1 MKCKYSYSKFQVLI
15 KEKFDKKIH
24 LSTLKRWYKR
34 FSNEENWN
42 FRDKSKILNK
52 IYYKVT
58 QDMEAQIISFR
69 KKTGYG
75 ALKIKQCLNLD
86 IHQDTVNEV
95 LKRNNLTRTE
105 HNRSFRTKYVRFE
118 RKHANSLWHI
128 DNSEFSE
135 EGKIIAVV
143 DDTTRYCLGILHT
156 KSVTTPVVTQFLDQ
170 LIQKFELPT
179 QIISDNGSPYRL
191 KSKFSKFDVW
201 CRRRGIEH
209 IRTRVKRPQTNGKVE
224 RLFGSISKEIKFCN
238 NDLEQFRMRY
248 NHFRP
253 HQSLNNK
260 TPAEEFYNFQRK
272 LKW

>member
-105 HNRSFRTKYVRFE
+105 HNRSSRTKYVRFE
-118 RKHANSLWHI
+118 HKYANSLWHI
-128 DNSEFSE
+128 DDSEFSE
-135 EGKIIAVV
+135 ESKIIAVI
-143 DDTTRYCLGILHT
+143 DDATRYCLEILHM
-156 KSVTTPVVTQFLDQ
+156 KSVTTSVVTQFLDK
-170 LIQKFELPT
+170 LIQKSELPT
-179 QIISDNGSPYRL
+179 
-191 KSKFSKFDVW
+191 
-201 CRRRGIEH
+201 
-209 IRTRVKRPQTNGKVE
+209 
-224 RLFGSISKEIKFCN
+224 
-238 NDLEQFRMRY
+238 
-248 NHFRP
+248 HFVIMI
-253 HQSLNNK
+253 
-260 TPAEEFYNFQRK
+260 
-272 LKW
+272 